1 MKLPTSYRQWHYGD
15 QGHHRVRG
23 CLLVTIQLQQLV
35 LIGSGSLLRLWAG
48 CTVVAFYG
56 FIQGINLPASTFNR
70 ATHTMIFMVSRV
82 LKRTPRTGLSREG
95 PCAERDRRNPAA
107 CSHRINHF
115 AASWRLLHQGWLA
128 IGKYWA
134 EIQQL
139 ALMTKFCLPSCHTM
153 ARARHEQRCLSLWIE
168 RVVPRCLSLGDGLS
182 INLLGK

>member
-1 MKLPTSYRQWHYGD
+1 METKG
-15 QGHHRVRG
+15 
-23 CLLVTIQLQQLV
+23 I
-35 LIGSGSLLRLWAG
+35 IGFESLLPSGDHANPAACAHRFGQFVAPLGRVHRCSVLWIHPG
-48 CTVVAFYG
+48 HKF
-56 FIQGINLPASTFNR
+56 ASIHFQ
-70 ATHTMIFMVSRV
+70 SRHPHHV
-82 LKRTPRTGLSREG
+82 FHGKPCSQTTTTDRIVTEG
-95 PCAERDRRNPAA
+95 PCAERDRQNPAA
-107 CSHRINHF
+107 CSHRISHF
-115 AASWRLLHQGWLA
+115 TASWRLLHQGWLA

>member
-1 MKLPTSYRQWHYGD
+1 METKGIIGFESSLPSGD
-15 QGHHRVRG
+15 HTNPADCAHRFGQFVAPLGRVHRGSVLWIHPGRKFASIHFQSRHPHHVFFLGKPCSQTNTTDR
-23 CLLVTIQLQQLV
+23 I
-35 LIGSGSLLRLWAG
+35 A
-48 CTVVAFYG
+48 
-56 FIQGINLPASTFNR
+56 
-70 ATHTMIFMVSRV
+70 
-82 LKRTPRTGLSREG
+82 REG

-107 CSHRINHF
+107 CSHRINDF
-115 AASWRLLHQGWLA
+115 VASWRLLHQGWLA
-128 IGKYWA
+128 IGKYLA

>member
-1 MKLPTSYRQWHYGD
+1 VHRGSVRWIHP
-15 QGHHRVRG
+15 GHK
-23 CLLVTIQLQQLV
+23 
-35 LIGSGSLLRLWAG
+35 
-48 CTVVAFYG
+48 F
-56 FIQGINLPASTFNR
+56 ASTHFQSR
-70 ATHTMIFMVSRV
+70 HPHHDLFLVSRV

-107 CSHRINHF
+107 CFHRNNHF
-115 AASWRLLHQGWLA
+115 VASWRLLHQGWLA

-153 ARARHEQRCLSLWIE
+153 ARARHEQICLSLWIE
-168 RVVPRCLSLGDGLS
+168 RVVPRCLSLGDRLS